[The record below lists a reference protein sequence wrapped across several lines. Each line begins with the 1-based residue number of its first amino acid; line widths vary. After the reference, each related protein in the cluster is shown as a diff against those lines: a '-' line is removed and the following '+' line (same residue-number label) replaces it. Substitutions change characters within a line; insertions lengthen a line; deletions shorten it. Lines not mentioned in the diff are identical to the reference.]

1 VISTVE
7 SVRNLGTVEDPPRTR
22 LGVHAVNGLV
32 TAPVGFRQLRRPSTA
47 LFVHVR
53 PSYAPR
59 FVPKLGGQW
68 SICSVRTAIRT
79 SSGTPGGTLRE
90 GQTRPCQWLMLAT
103 RDRAS
108 SVPNGQGP
116 GRFAIFE

>member
-32 TAPVGFRQLRRPSTA
+32 PAPVGFRQLRRPSTA
-47 LFVHVR
+47 LFVNVR

-59 FVPKLGGQW
+59 FVPKLGGQ
-68 SICSVRTAIRT
+68 CPYAAFEPLFEQVVGLPEGRLGRVRPALV
-79 SSGTPGGTLRE
+79 SG
-90 GQTRPCQWLMLAT
+90 
-103 RDRAS
+103 
-108 SVPNGQGP
+108 
-116 GRFAIFE
+116 